1 MALQPI
7 IPTRIVPSVVPEELS
22 PRQVASEFRRRL
34 ADGATL
40 RPAGTARRNP
50 RRLLTLGYTPRHKLR
65 LFDTSFYLS
74 GVRQNEDIR
83 FFVGYL
89 VQDAASRP
97 GREIFP
103 RILYKD
109 VSLIWRSASHFVRT
123 NSDNWIGKGDLSV
136 QVVDG
141 EEIEAS
147 DESTT
152 DLPLEVQD
160 AFESLIRKPGR
171 VPRDEKALGLVL
183 RRGNEDRIEAYRDFT
198 GPRRRAQ
205 ANPRNLLNRG
215 HSIARFTRR
224 NDPASLRFVAGFGP
238 DFARGLLERST
249 SKSSMYGGTVRR
261 FRILS
266 KNRKVQY
273 LFMAGPKHVWII
285 PPQALTTQL
294 SSYGV
299 RTIDVTADDHLCL
312 PGFEYHLDGEE
323 DGASPLIDQI
333 PPGFA
338 GAVNEHDP
346 SRSDASAW
354 IDRMPVVREFRRKVL
369 GKARV

>member
-1 MALQPI
+1 MDPT
-7 IPTRIVPSVVPEELS
+7 IPTLIVPSVRPEALS
-22 PRQVASEFRRRL
+22 AAQVAREFRRRL
-34 ADGATL
+34 EDGAKL
-40 RPAGTARRNP
+40 RPAGTAKRNP
-50 RRLLTLGYTPRHKLR
+50 RRLLRAGYTPKHKIR
-65 LFDTSFYLS
+65 LFDTTFYLTN
-74 GVRQNEDIR
+74 VRQNEDIR

-89 VQDAASRP
+89 VQDGPSAP
-97 GREIFP
+97 GKTIHP

-109 VSLIWRSASHFVRT
+109 VSLIWRSASHYVR
-123 NSDNWIGKGDLSV
+123 SHSENWIGKGDV
-136 QVVDG
+136 RVYVVDG
-141 EEIEAS
+141 VDLIAS

-160 AFESLIRKPGR
+160 AFESLIRRPGR

-183 RRGNEDRIEAYRDFT
+183 RRGHDDRIAAYRDFT

-205 ANPRNLLNRG
+205 ANPRNLVNG
-215 HSIARFTRR
+215 GDSIARFTRR
-224 NDPASLRFVAGFGP
+224 NDPTSLRFVRGFEP
-238 DFARGLLERST
+238 DLARGVLEVGT
-249 SKSSMYGGTVRR
+249 SSSRMYGGRIRR

-266 KNRKVQY
+266 TNRKLQY

-299 RTIDVTADDHLCL
+299 RTIDVVADDHLCI
-312 PGFEYHLDGEE
+312 PAFEYHLEGED

-338 GAVNEHDP
+338 GAVSEHDP
-346 SRSDASAW
+346 SRSDSSAW
-354 IDRMPVVREFRRKVL
+354 IDRIPVVREFRRKLL
-369 GKARV
+369 GKARP